1 MSSDPRSEP
10 QVARPADRDPAPPRW
25 RCTRTA
31 GTWCFSTPRTP
42 RVGRGEPNGP
52 AGRRDLTG
60 SLLPFRFGPSPRLA
74 CRCGAESLSPSP
86 RTSGVFSLDED
97 DEGEVSFGESSD
109 AEREMTPDIPKAPS
123 VKTFDDSGDFEGAS
137 DVDSRT
143 LRAFVVA
150 VIYANAAVL
159 LVALGPMLWFF
170 EGWSRIGPVLFVLG
184 SSRAFGPTRRT
195 GRGSGRGTRRS
206 RIPKATGTTRATP
219 TTRPRKRNAR
229 ATAVSDPCRRFVMR
243 PARRTS
249 S

>member
-1 MSSDPRSEP
+1 
-10 QVARPADRDPAPPRW
+10 
-25 RCTRTA
+25 
-31 GTWCFSTPRTP
+31 
-42 RVGRGEPNGP
+42 
-52 AGRRDLTG
+52 
-60 SLLPFRFGPSPRLA
+60 
-74 CRCGAESLSPSP
+74 
-86 RTSGVFSLDED
+86 VFSLDED

-184 SSRAFGPTRRT
+184 LLAGVRTYQTYRAW
-195 GRGSGRGTRRS
+195 SGRGTRRVGF
-206 RIPKATGTTRATP
+206 RRRRGRRGRR
-219 TTRPRKRNAR
+219 RPLAPG
-229 ATAVSDPCRRFVMR
+229 SVM
-243 PARRTS
+243 PARPLFLIHADGS
-249 S
+249 